1 MGMRHGE
8 LLVFFYDGLFS
19 NMRQFISFKKKKK
32 NMRQF
37 IEMMCNGEFMNKSPD
52 EAWDYLD
59 LLVDNAQVLET
70 TNTSERAKLG
80 P

>member
-1 MGMRHGE
+1 
-8 LLVFFYDGLFS
+8 
-19 NMRQFISFKKKKK
+19 
-32 NMRQF
+32 MRQF